1 MDTTELISYNPAT
14 LVEVG
19 RIAVTTTAE
28 LDSMIESAHDAFH
41 GWRQDHDLRKGL
53 LAACSYELMRKAE
66 DIVPLLTTEQ
76 GKPRA
81 EAASE
86 VWIAAKSLA
95 EAARTQWEPELL
107 GAHTPV
113 RTAFIE
119 RRPLGVV
126 GAIVP
131 WNFPVFLMAA
141 KISAALAAGNTVIVK
156 PAESVSL
163 VVRKVVDVLAG
174 VLPAG
179 VISTAV
185 GGPDVGRALMNH
197 PKVRKVSF
205 TGSTTVGKQIMRQ
218 AADTVTPVTL
228 ELGGND
234 PAILLADADI
244 DRAATALAQGA
255 FLNAGQICI
264 APKRVYAPTSLLDRF
279 CRAFADRMDDLS
291 VGDGLDP
298 ATRVGPLHNMRQLE
312 IVSHL
317 LEKAVAGGATVVRG
331 GERGTDLPGHFL
343 TPTLVRDI
351 DDSAELVAVEQFG
364 PVLPVVAYDD
374 LDAVLS
380 TLDDQEF
387 GLGAS
392 VWGND
397 VENATDVALRIDAG
411 TVWVNQHNALDV
423 GLPFGGVKS
432 SGFGREG
439 GMQGI
444 EDFLQTRVIDIKQ

>member
-14 LVEVG
+14 LVEIG
-19 RIAVTTTAE
+19 RIAATTTAE
-28 LDSMIESAHDAFH
+28 LDSMIESAHDAFL
-41 GWRQDHDLRKGL
+41 GWRHDRNLRKGL
-53 LAACSYELMRKAE
+53 LAACSYELMRMSGEIA
-66 DIVPLLTTEQ
+66 PLLTTEQ
-76 GKPRA
+76 GKPLA

-86 VWIAAKSLA
+86 VWTAAKSFA
-95 EAARTQWEPELL
+95 ESARIEWEPESLA
-107 GAHTPV
+107 AHTDV

-119 RRPLGVV
+119 VHPLGVV

-131 WNFPVFLMAA
+131 WNFPIFLMAA
-141 KISAALAAGNTVIVK
+141 KVSAALAAGNTVVVK

-179 VISTAV
+179 VISIAV
-185 GGPDVGRALMNH
+185 GGPDLGRALVNH

-218 AADTVTPVTL
+218 ASDTVTPVTL

-244 DRAATALAQGA
+244 DRAATALARGA
-255 FLNAGQICI
+255 FFNAGQMCI
-264 APKRVYAPTSLLDRF
+264 APKRVYVPTALVDRF
-279 CRAFADRMDDLS
+279 CQAFADRMDDLS

-298 ATRVGPLHNMRQLE
+298 ATRVGPLHNVRQLE
-312 IVSHL
+312 IVSHV
-317 LEKAVAGGATVVRG
+317 LEKAIAGGATVVRG
-331 GERGTDLPGHFL
+331 GDRGTDLPGYFL
-343 TPTLVRDI
+343 APTLVRDI
-351 DDSAELVAVEQFG
+351 DDSAELVALEQFG

-374 LDAVLS
+374 VDSVLS
-380 TLDDQEF
+380 SLDNQEF

-439 GMQGI
+439 GAAGV
-444 EDFLQTRVIDIKQ
+444 EDFLQTRVIDIKL